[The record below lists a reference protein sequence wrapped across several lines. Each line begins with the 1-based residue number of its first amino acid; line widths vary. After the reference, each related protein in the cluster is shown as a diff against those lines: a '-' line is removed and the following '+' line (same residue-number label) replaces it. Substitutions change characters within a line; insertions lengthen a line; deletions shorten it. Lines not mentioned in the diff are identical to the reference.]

1 MSHLAHRT
9 AGYDLLYG
17 KGLEIG
23 ALHQPA
29 AIPARCQ
36 IEYCDAHSKA
46 DSLAL
51 FPEFGTV
58 EGFRPDS
65 LVEVTYV
72 RDIDKG
78 DLMHFAA
85 DSFDFVVLN
94 HVIEHVANPINTVR
108 ELFRMVKPNGHVVI
122 SAPDKNFSFDK
133 NRALTSF
140 SHLIEEYRATTT
152 EITDAHYIDFLCAV
166 HPEVLR
172 FDDTQFAATLHAVK
186 SRREHAHVWDS
197 QSFSAF
203 MNDCLNFLH
212 IRAECQYLSL
222 GETNQNE
229 YFSVWRKIY

>member
-9 AGYDLLYG
+9 AGYNLLYG

-29 AIPARCQ
+29 TIPARCQ

-46 DSLAL
+46 ESLKL
-51 FPEFGTV
+51 FPEFGSI
-58 EGFRPDS
+58 EGFNPDS
-65 LVEVTYV
+65 LVDVAYV

-78 DLMHFAA
+78 ELMYFPS
-85 DSFDFVVLN
+85 DSFDFVILN

-108 ELFRMVKPNGHVVI
+108 ELFRIVKPNGQVVI

-140 SHLIEEYRATTT
+140 YHLIEEYRATTT

-172 FDDTQFAATLHAVK
+172 FDDVQFATFLQVVK
-186 SRREHAHVWDS
+186 NRREHAHVWDS

-203 MNDCLNFLH
+203 MNDSLSFLH
-212 IRAECQYLSL
+212 LRAECQYLSL
-222 GETNQNE
+222 GEENQNE

>member
-1 MSHLAHRT
+1 MSHLAHR
-9 AGYDLLYG
+9 AEGYNLLYG
-17 KGLEIG
+17 NGLEIG

-36 IEYCDAHSKA
+36 VEYCDAHSKA
-46 DSLAL
+46 ESLEL
-51 FPEFGTV
+51 FAEFGTV
-58 EGFRPDS
+58 PGFTTDS
-65 LVEVTYV
+65 LVEVTHV

-78 DLMHFAA
+78 ELMFFAS
-85 DSFDFVVLN
+85 DSYDFIVLN

-108 ELFRMVKPNGHVVI
+108 ELFRIVKPNGQVVI

-140 SHLIEEYRATTT
+140 YHLIEEYRTTTT
-152 EITDAHYIDFLCAV
+152 EVTDAHYVDFLCAV

-172 FDDTQFAATLHAVK
+172 FDDNKFAATLQAVK

-203 MNDCLNFLH
+203 MIDSLNFLH
-212 IRAECQYLSL
+212 IRAECQFLSL
-222 GETNQNE
+222 GEQNQNE

>member
-9 AGYDLLYG
+9 AGYELLYG

-36 IEYCDAHSKA
+36 IEYCDAHSKEE
-46 DSLAL
+46 SLKL
-51 FPEFGTV
+51 FPEFGSI
-58 EGFRPDS
+58 EGFNSSS
-65 LVEVTYV
+65 LVDVAYV

-78 DLMHFAA
+78 ELMYFPS
-85 DSFDFVVLN
+85 DNFDFVILN

-108 ELFRMVKPNGHVVI
+108 ELFRIVKPNGQVVI

-140 SHLIEEYRATTT
+140 YHLVEEYRTTTT

-172 FDDTQFAATLHAVK
+172 FDDTQFALTLNTVK
-186 SRREHAHVWDS
+186 NRREHAHVWDS

-203 MNDCLNFLH
+203 MIDCLSFLH
-212 IRAECQYLSL
+212 LRAECQYLNL
-222 GETNQNE
+222 GEQNQNE
-229 YFSVWRKIY
+229 YFSVWRKLY

>member
-1 MSHLAHRT
+1 MSHLTHR
-9 AGYDLLYG
+9 AEGYKLLYG

-46 DSLAL
+46 ESLQL
-51 FPEFGTV
+51 FPEFGRV
-58 EGFRPDS
+58 GGLDADS

-78 DLMHFAA
+78 ELMFFPS
-85 DSFDFVVLN
+85 DSYDFVILN

-108 ELFRMVKPNGHVVI
+108 ELFRIVKPNGRVVI

-140 SHLIEEYRATTT
+140 YHLIEEYRTTTT

-166 HPEVLR
+166 HPEALR
-172 FDDTQFAATLHAVK
+172 LDDTQFAATLQVVK
-186 SRREHAHVWDS
+186 NRREHAHVWDS

-203 MNDCLNFLH
+203 MIDCLSFLH
-212 IRAECQYLSL
+212 VQAECQFLSL
-222 GETNQNE
+222 GEQNQSE

>member
-9 AGYDLLYG
+9 AGYELLYG

-29 AIPARCQ
+29 ILPSRCKV
-36 IEYCDAHSKA
+36 EYCDAHSKA
-46 DSLAL
+46 QSLEL

-58 EGFRPDS
+58 EGFSRDS

-78 DLMHFAA
+78 ELMLFP
-85 DSFDFVVLN
+85 DNGFDFIVLN

-140 SHLIEEYRATTT
+140 YHLIEEYRTTT
-152 EITDAHYIDFLCAV
+152 MEVTDAHYIDFLCAV
-166 HPEVLR
+166 HPEILR
-172 FDDTQFAATLHAVK
+172 FDDEQFIATVQAVK
-186 SRREHAHVWDS
+186 TRREHAHVWDS

-203 MNDCLNFLH
+203 MNDSLSFLQ
-212 IRAECQYLSL
+212 IRAECQFLSL
-222 GETNQNE
+222 GEQNQNE
-229 YFSVWRKIY
+229 YFSVWKKLF